1 MATAILAQFPLGPE
15 QEPAWGHHLRPSY
28 MRLFQR
34 ASFAISAATMEGLPT
49 TSVAEIA
56 FAGRSNAGKSSAIN
70 TLANHNRL
78 AFVSKTPGRTQL
90 LNYFDL
96 GDQRYLVDLPGYGYA
111 KVPAAVRAPWERL
124 LGRYMLERE
133 QLKGLAL
140 IMDIRHPFT
149 EHDDR
154 LLNWFAPSGKPVHIL
169 LTKSD
174 KLSRTEANQVLQRL
188 RKEVSDAG
196 APFTMQ
202 LFSSLKKSG
211 LEEAEQV
218 FAGWLDMPLPAAAL
232 VVPARPSFTRKK
244 TVTTPKTAAKK
255 KPLG

>member
-1 MATAILAQFPLGPE
+1 MATPDPEMLMERGRKLFAGPCDFIWAASKIDGLPPLGP
-15 QEPAWGHHLRPSY
+15 
-28 MRLFQR
+28 
-34 ASFAISAATMEGLPT
+34 
-49 TSVAEIA
+49 AEIA

-169 LTKSD
+169 LTKAD
-174 KLSRTEANQVLQRL
+174 KLSRTEANQVLRDAFAVRGDAPALAAGGQAIPLLSPKGERYVAHILPLSSVLRNRSERSSDAVGALLL
-188 RKEVSDAG
+188 RKVALG
-196 APFTMQ
+196 
-202 LFSSLKKSG
+202 G
-211 LEEAEQV
+211 V
-218 FAGWLDMPLPAAAL
+218 FYL
-232 VVPARPSFTRKK
+232 S
-244 TVTTPKTAAKK
+244 
-255 KPLG
+255 